1 MPFYVQQGSVDENGG
16 FMMHDTPLLPLIR
29 AVELV
34 SNEDKFAASLGHRRE
49 RVDWRAVDFITNRGN
64 LRKLLRWIDGSSG
77 GRVLRIDAQLA
88 GDGTVLLNKWERRTP
103 KFVQPG
109 SYGTNLEK
117 ATTKPAAGCEG
128 TTTHHRVVKY
138 VSVACPWHVMH
149 QNIFSWI
156 EPYSQ
161 RLFDGMRCNRGS
173 QSVQFPQSRRSKHPL
188 RWQRGVAIFSD

>member
-1 MPFYVQQGSVDENGG
+1 MPFYVQQDSVDENGG

-34 SNEDKFAASLGHRRE
+34 SNQDKFAASLGHERE

-103 KFVQPG
+103 KYVQPG

-117 ATTKPAAGCEG
+117 AMTQPAAGCEG

-138 VSVACPWHVMH
+138 VRVVARSCIPCIKTPKFD
-149 QNIFSWI
+149 IFRI
-156 EPYSQ
+156 
-161 RLFDGMRCNRGS
+161 LA
-173 QSVQFPQSRRSKHPL
+173 V
-188 RWQRGVAIFSD
+188 